1 MAKKQKAPP
10 AVKLERHPHRAAM
23 ERLQRAYQLLIE
35 ANQSTEIIDVE
46 QKDENTSQ
54 EVLS

>member
-1 MAKKQKAPP
+1 MAKKQKALPT
-10 AVKLERHPHRAAM
+10 VKLERQPHRAAM

-46 QKDENTSQ
+46 QKDETTSQ

>member
-10 AVKLERHPHRAAM
+10 TVKLERQPHRAAM

>member
-10 AVKLERHPHRAAM
+10 AVKLECQPHRTAM

-35 ANQSTEIIDVE
+35 ANQSTEIINVE